1 MLNGWLVSGSKQ
13 CVKLYSRTAYKVNVI
28 KSCQRGDLSSEE
40 LGILSFFFSG
50 TGCSVNVLNLPV
62 WPFELSQK
70 ETRFSDAD
78 DGFPET

>member
-1 MLNGWLVSGSKQ
+1 MGGLFQEVNNVSSFIPELLI
-13 CVKLYSRTAYKVNVI
+13 KLMSLSPASEGICLR
-28 KSCQRGDLSSEE
+28 KSSVFFL
-40 LGILSFFFSG
+40 FFFSG

-70 ETRFSDAD
+70 ETSFSDAD